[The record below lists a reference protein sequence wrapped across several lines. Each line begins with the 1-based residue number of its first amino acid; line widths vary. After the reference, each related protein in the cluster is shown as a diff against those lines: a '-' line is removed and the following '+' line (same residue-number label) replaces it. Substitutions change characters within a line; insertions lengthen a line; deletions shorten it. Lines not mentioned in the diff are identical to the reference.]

1 MHRELRHNAGT
12 IEGVVDAAE
21 DSLRRRMR
29 AGLQRSLSEAAA
41 RNGEAIRFA
50 VGRLVLLLS
59 KPLIEQQNRTP
70 TPEQHPSGVH
80 PALSR
85 FSNGLG
91 LVKK

>member
-41 RNGEAIRFA
+41 RNGEAIHFA

-59 KPLIEQQNRTP
+59 KPLIEQQNRTL
-70 TPEQHPSGVH
+70 TPRQHLSGVH
-80 PALSR
+80 SALS